1 MDAFFRLIVR
11 FAIAI
16 SVALG
21 AMGGAHAERRVALVI
36 GNGKYQH
43 AEELINPGNDAR
55 AIADMLTRVGF
66 DIVDFRQDV
75 GVVEFK
81 RAVREFLVQAANSDI
96 AVVYYSGHG
105 MEFDGSN
112 YLIPVDAKL
121 ASTFDVDDET
131 VSLERILAST
141 EQVRELSLIILDACR
156 DNPFLRGTRSF
167 VATRALS
174 SGLTGVAP
182 TAANTLVAYAAKA
195 GSVSFDGV
203 GPNSPFTTA
212 LIKHLAEPGLDI
224 RIALGKVRDEV
235 MIETGGRQEPFVYGS
250 LGGENVSLV
259 PAKSIADAVTASL
272 AGGATPEALDY
283 QLAERVGSLAAWRA
297 FVDAHPKGYYSKL
310 ALAQIA
316 KLSAMSGSATPA
328 STNSKSPTPATIATP
343 DAADQAPTVVANWE
357 DHCKQDRDTLSRLR
371 ANPLAEDV
379 GRFAMQLKCEELR
392 PQLMRL
398 MESVGAPQSPPTKSA
413 EVGARP
419 HPEASGS
426 CNSELAKLAR
436 LRASPDRKEAQAFA
450 DSLTCAA
457 LRPQAQRLL
466 ESLAQ

>member
-1 MDAFFRLIVR
+1 
-11 FAIAI
+11 
-16 SVALG
+16 
-21 AMGGAHAERRVALVI
+21 
-36 GNGKYQH
+36 
-43 AEELINPGNDAR
+43 
-55 AIADMLTRVGF
+55 MLTQVGF

-81 RAVREFLVQAANSDI
+81 RAVREFLAQAANSDI

-141 EQVRELSLIILDACR
+141 EQVRKLSLIILDACR

-167 VATRALS
+167 VATRAIS

-235 MIETGGRQEPFVYGS
+235 MTETGGRQEPFVYGS

-259 PAKSIADAVTASL
+259 PAKSIGDAVTASL

-283 QLAERVGSLAAWRA
+283 QLAERVGSLEAWRA

-316 KLSAMSGSATPA
+316 KLSAAPSSAAPA
-328 STNSKSPTPATIATP
+328 PTKSPAPTNSKSPAPATVATP
-343 DAADQAPTVVANWE
+343 GAADQAPAVFASRE
-357 DHCKQDRDTLSRLR
+357 DLCKQDKDTLSHLR

-379 GRFAMQLKCEELR
+379 GRFALQTEVRGTPPAGYEVDGKRRRATVAANQVGRGRRPAAPRSLRQLRLGNGGTYQASRQSRSQGGPSLR
-392 PQLMRL
+392 RQPHLR
-398 MESVGAPQSPPTKSA
+398 GAEAAGA
-413 EVGARP
+413 EAAGKP
-419 HPEASGS
+419 GS
-426 CNSELAKLAR
+426 IVKAWLNS
-436 LRASPDRKEAQAFA
+436 
-450 DSLTCAA
+450 
-457 LRPQAQRLL
+457 
-466 ESLAQ
+466 

>member
-1 MDAFFRLIVR
+1 VWL
-11 FAIAI
+11 AIAI

-21 AMGGAHAERRVALVI
+21 AMGGARAERRVALVI

-43 AEELINPGNDAR
+43 AQELVNPGNDAR
-55 AIADMLTRVGF
+55 AIADMLTQVGF
-66 DIVDFRQDV
+66 DVVDFRQDV

-81 RAVREFLVQAANSDI
+81 RAVREFMTQAANSDI
-96 AVVYYSGHG
+96 AIVYYSGHG

-131 VSLERILAST
+131 VSLERILAAT
-141 EQVRELSLIILDACR
+141 QQVRKLSLIILDACR
-156 DNPFLRGTRSF
+156 DSPFLRGTKSM
-167 VATRALS
+167 VATRAIS

-235 MIETGGRQEPFVYGS
+235 MTETGGQQEPFVYGS
-250 LGGENVSLV
+250 LGGENVTIV
-259 PAKSIADAVTASL
+259 PAKSIGDAVAASL
-272 AGGATPEALDY
+272 EGGGTPEALDY
-283 QLAERVGSLAAWRA
+283 QLAERVGSLEAWRA
-297 FVDAHPKGYYSKL
+297 FVDAHPEGYYSKL

-316 KLSAMSGSATPA
+316 KLSAASGSGA
-328 STNSKSPTPATIATP
+328 PTPTASPVASVNKTTAPPTVAPPAAGEKAPPVIATR
-343 DAADQAPTVVANWE
+343 E
-357 DHCKQDRDTLSRLR
+357 DLCKQDRDTLLRLR
-371 ANPLAEDV
+371 AIPLAEDV
-379 GRFAMQLKCEELR
+379 DRFAMQLKCEELR
-392 PQLMRL
+392 PQVMRL
-398 MESVGAPQSPPTKSA
+398 MESVGAPQAPPTKSA
-413 EVGARP
+413 ETDTRP
-419 HPEASGS
+419 RPAASGS
-426 CNSELAKLAR
+426 CDAEIAELSR
-436 LRASPDRKEAQAFA
+436 LRANPDRKQAQAFA